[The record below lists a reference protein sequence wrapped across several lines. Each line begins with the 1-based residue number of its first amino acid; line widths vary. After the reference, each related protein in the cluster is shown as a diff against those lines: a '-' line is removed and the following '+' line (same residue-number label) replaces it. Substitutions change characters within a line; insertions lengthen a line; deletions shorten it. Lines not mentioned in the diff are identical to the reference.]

1 MRLIFSC
8 ELSFLPK
15 LHYFNT
21 LQYHELDYDSVISK
35 IDLDSHT
42 QLEELF
48 INANAAGFIT
58 GKMDQEKRR
67 LYVSTCGKAY
77 KSFEIQTGTSYSSAY
92 NNIKTQSAEMHSR
105 QSFHI

>member
-1 MRLIFSC
+1 ML
-8 ELSFLPK
+8 
-15 LHYFNT
+15 YFNT

-77 KSFEIQTGTSYSSAY
+77 KSHSSAY
-92 NNIKTQSAEMHSR
+92 NNVNSQSAEMHSR